1 MSNQETNLNQ
11 TEQPIGQV
19 LQETTTDNTQQQQQ
33 QPTPVELKGPVKT
46 LKDAFPDLDVDV
58 IETILDSQ
66 GGNLDAAFEILLG
79 MSDPSYKPEPSQE
92 QMRQDEAYARQLARE
107 GDAHYPQDTT
117 ARANSQG
124 PAFNLQEELPVIK
137 EKMIEAGT
145 AAKNKIVNF
154 YNQFMAGSNSSNNN
168 SNNNQRTARTTH
180 GNNDLLETRMGSLS
194 LMDDQPQRPSPNNNN
209 NNRGGSVDLYEW
221 DGRTSHA
228 ATQKNVTST
237 PNEQLMSDEEFAR
250 RIAREEAELA
260 AAAAN
265 RPTNNELP
273 IQTSEEE
280 IAFNAVDTKDD
291 SPAVGYTIQNDD
303 LDDLINKKDEHNH
316 KKDE

>member
-1 MSNQETNLNQ
+1 MSNQETNPNQ
-11 TEQPIGQV
+11 QEQPAGQV
-19 LQETTTDNTQQQQQ
+19 LQETTTDNTQQQQ

-66 GGNLDAAFEILLG
+66 GGNLDATFEILLG

-117 ARANSQG
+117 ARASSQG

-168 SNNNQRTARTTH
+168 NQRTAKTTH

-194 LMDDQPQRPSPNNNN
+194 LMDDQPQRPSPNNN

-265 RPTNNELP
+265 RPSNNELP

-280 IAFNAVDTKDD
+280 IAFKAVDAKED

-303 LDDLINKKDEHNH
+303 LDDLINKKGTYTIE
-316 KKDE
+316 